1 MKISNAIF
9 FDLQKSVLSTSDQ
22 LFQIRHRVLNTNCDD
37 ERTQEW
43 QYSYNNK
50 YGNLKQMKS
59 VQNYYIKKNAWMLSP
74 SITAQKMKFSIK
86 DFYSKCDQ
94 IRRKLR
100 IWSHL
105 LKKSLMENFI
115 FCAVNQV
122 FQCERFKLY
131 RWFWLLLYNV
141 IPS

>member
-9 FDLQKSVLSTSDQ
+9 FDLQKSILSTSDQ

-50 YGNLKQMKS
+50 YGKLKQMKS

-86 DFYSKCDQ
+86 DFYSKC
-94 IRRKLR
+94 
-100 IWSHL
+100 
-105 LKKSLMENFI
+105 
-115 FCAVNQV
+115 
-122 FQCERFKLY
+122 ERFKLY